1 MPKVSIIMPVYN
13 KADYLPETFNALISQ
28 SYQDWEM
35 IVINDG
41 STDGSADIIEKYMGR
56 DSRICCIKQNNRGVS
71 AARNTG
77 LSKASGEWIW
87 FVDADDLPNR
97 KFLKNVFSNERDDTI
112 DIIVGNYQRLE
123 TDGEIHE
130 VFVEEKGPVLS
141 ESFPNIFMK
150 YQYKIGYWGYL
161 WNKLIRRKLLLKK
174 QLKFQEGLTLAED
187 LKFMVELYRENTNIY
202 IVPYIAMRYTV
213 DAVNAS
219 KDKIIDYW
227 AQLSIQIEI
236 KEWIIERCQK
246 SEYANQFQ
254 WIISRY
260 AAFVVFYGY
269 ENNEDYIKYAKTM
282 VENPKVNSE
291 LCTNNID
298 FVMYP
303 IVWCLI
309 GKRYLLLKV
318 YLSIRS
324 GIRKLY
330 RKMLA

>member
-13 KADYLPETFNALISQ
+13 KADYLPETFSALMSQ

-41 STDGSADIIEKYMGR
+41 STDGSADIIEEYIRR
-56 DSRICCIKQNNRGVS
+56 DSRICCIKQINRGVS

-87 FVDADDLPNR
+87 FIDADDLPNR
-97 KFLKNVFSNERDDTI
+97 DFLKNVFSNERGDTI

-123 TDGEIHE
+123 KDGEIQE
-130 VFVEEKGPVLS
+130 VFVAEKGPVLS

-150 YQYKIGYWGYL
+150 YQYKTGYWGYL
-161 WNKLIRRKLLLKK
+161 WNKLIRRELLIKK

-187 LKFMVELYRENTNIY
+187 LKFMVELYRESANIY
-202 IVPYIAMRYTV
+202 IVPYVAMRYTV

-219 KDKIIDYW
+219 KDKTIDYW

-236 KEWIIERCQK
+236 KEWIIDCCQK
-246 SEYANQFQ
+246 SEYTKQFQ

-269 ENNEDYIKYAKTM
+269 EDNEDYIKYAKMM
-282 VENPKVNSE
+282 VENPKVNSQ
-291 LCTNNID
+291 LCMDNVG
-298 FVMYP
+298 FAMCP

-330 RKMLA
+330 RKMRA